1 MTPAV
6 KVLKRHKVNYELLS
20 YQHDVKSAA
29 YGLEVVEKLQL
40 NAEQVFK
47 TLVIITD
54 CQQLVVALVPVN
66 KKLNFKNM
74 AKVLSV
80 KKVKMADVKQ
90 VENSTGYI
98 LGGVSPLG
106 QKRALHTVIDK
117 NAQNF
122 ELIYISGGKR
132 GLEVALSPHD
142 LAALSKAIF
151 SRISD

>member
-6 KVLKRHKVNYELLS
+6 KVLKRHKIHYELLS
-20 YQHDVKSAA
+20 YQHDVKSEA

-40 NAEQVFK
+40 NPEQVFK

-54 CQQLVVALVPVN
+54 CQQIAVALVPVN
-66 KKLNFKNM
+66 TKLNLKNM
-74 AKVLSV
+74 AKALSV

-106 QKRALHTVIDK
+106 QKKALRTVIDSS
-117 NAQNF
+117 AQNF
-122 ELIYISGGKR
+122 DIIYISGGKR

-151 SRISD
+151 SSINN